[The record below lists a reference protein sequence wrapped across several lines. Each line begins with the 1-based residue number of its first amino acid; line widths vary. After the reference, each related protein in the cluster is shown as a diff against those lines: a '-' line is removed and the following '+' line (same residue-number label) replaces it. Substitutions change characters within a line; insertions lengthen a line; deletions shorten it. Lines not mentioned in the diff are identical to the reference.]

1 MKRSNAAIANRR
13 SLIQHNHALL
23 KDQDVVDFL
32 DNIAITGYEALTEKL
47 IEANELPL
55 LLELIWVTQST
66 RLTLCFF
73 NERNDTVTLPDGL
86 FDYLLQHIDQVPSL
100 TTLTVEKAVL
110 SPACC
115 ALLQTALA
123 DPACTLTSLT
133 FTDCR
138 FADAHVQFPLK
149 ATTIQ
154 SLYWQEDLA
163 PPGGGTSPMDRMLPS
178 LAGWRQLS
186 SIGLVTK
193 EIALNF
199 AAITQMLVHNP
210 KVTDLC
216 LVTDIAPPPPGDPA
230 HEPTHDPALLFD
242 LLMNNQIG
250 LTGLMLYV
258 RDISKPAFNQH
269 FVQQLSQ
276 CLMTNVSLESLHVP
290 GIKMDTPAA
299 LTQFSASLNSNHG
312 LIQMAP
318 LGPFGNQVP
327 PAVRRNQSQRYWFT
341 QEFVVG
347 AAEALLHL
355 IALPLDLNS
364 KVALY
369 VAPTPA
375 ERALGGAVM
384 ALICKATHEAAVT
397 LRSAGLKEA
406 ALIYIRTNDQQRCL
420 ELLNALVQH
429 QLDLLP
435 QDKQQVIGYARARNR
450 LNFLPSG
457 YAH

>member
-23 KDQDVVDFL
+23 KDPDVVDFL
-32 DNIAITGYEALTEKL
+32 NNIAVTDYEALSEKL

-55 LLELIWVTQST
+55 LLELIRVTQST
-66 RLTLCFF
+66 SLTLCFF

-110 SPACC
+110 SAACG

-133 FTDCR
+133 FTDCK

-154 SLYWQEDLA
+154 SLYWQENLA
-163 PPGGGTSPMDRMLPS
+163 PPGGASPMDQMLS
-178 LAGWRQLS
+178 ALAGWSHLES
-186 SIGLVTK
+186 VALVTK
-193 EIALNF
+193 ENPLNF
-199 AAITQMLVHNP
+199 ATITQMLVHNP
-210 KVTDLC
+210 KVIDLF
-216 LVTDIAPPPPGDPA
+216 LVSDIAPPPPGDPA
-230 HEPTHDPALLFD
+230 YQPQHDPALLFG
-242 LLMNNQIG
+242 LLSNNQVC
-250 LTGLMLYV
+250 LTKLMLYV
-258 RDISKPAFNQH
+258 QDTSKVAFNQH

-290 GIKMDTPAA
+290 GIKMETPAA

-347 AAEALLHL
+347 AAEAFLRL
-355 IALPLDLNS
+355 IALPLDLKS

-384 ALICKATHEAAVT
+384 ALICKATHEGAVT

-429 QLDLLP
+429 QLDLRP
-435 QDKQQVIGYARARNR
+435 EDKKQVIGYAQARNR
-450 LNFLPSG
+450 MNFLPPG